1 MSIHI
6 EECMEIG
13 GTDKHKFWQ
22 SHMESWKQSGKTQSH
37 YCRDNGLGIKVF
49 GYWKRKLCSKR
60 ASAAGFVPVS
70 IKRPYPASA
79 NTGASLRVIVGN
91 GYGID
96 VGDGFNPDTL
106 RRLMDTLGQ
115 RA

>member
-1 MSIHI
+1 MSSNL
-6 EECMEIG
+6 EECREVG
-13 GTDKHKFWQ
+13 VTERYKFWQ
-22 SHMESWKQSGKTQSH
+22 SHIESWKQSGKTQSDF
-37 YCRDNGLGIKVF
+37 CRDNGLGIKVF

-60 ASAAGFVPVS
+60 AAAVGLVPVS
-70 IKRPYPASA
+70 IKRPYPAFA
-79 NTGASLRVIVGN
+79 NTGASLRVIVGS

-106 RRLMDTLGQ
+106 RRLIDTLGQ